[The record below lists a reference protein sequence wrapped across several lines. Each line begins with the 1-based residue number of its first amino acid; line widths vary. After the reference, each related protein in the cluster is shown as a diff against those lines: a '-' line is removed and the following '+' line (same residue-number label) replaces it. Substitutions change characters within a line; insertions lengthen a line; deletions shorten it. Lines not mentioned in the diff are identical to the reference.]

1 MKKRDISILVGLGMV
16 VLLVAWYFLII
27 GPKRDDISKADA
39 ELKTEKTKYDEDS
52 ARVKRIDDERSASK
66 QTSGEL
72 LKLNK
77 LVPVDSQV
85 PSMIVEL
92 QQSANEAGIDFMKI
106 EPGEAVAGTEGNAV
120 IPMELQF
127 MGKFFDVN
135 DFLYRVENYAR
146 MEGNDV
152 NVSGR
157 LISVVGITMEEPEL
171 EEFPSV
177 MATLQIN
184 AYMTSPAPASKKSSK
199 SNTSTTKTTE

>member
-1 MKKRDISILVGLGMV
+1 MKKRDISILIGLGVV
-16 VLLVAWYFLII
+16 VLMVAWYFLII
-27 GPKRDDISKADA
+27 GPKRDDISKADS
-39 ELKTEKTKYDEDS
+39 ELKTEKEKYDDDS
-52 ARVKRIDDERSASK
+52 ARIKRIDDERSASK

-85 PSMIVEL
+85 PSLIVEL

-106 EPGEAVAGTEGNAV
+106 EPGNAVAGTEGNAI

-127 MGKFFDVN
+127 QGKFFDVN

-146 MEGNDV
+146 MEGNDI

-157 LISVVGITMEEPEL
+157 LISVVALKMAEPDTEP
-171 EEFPSV
+171 FPNV
-177 MATLQIN
+177 LATLQIN
-184 AYMTSPAPASKKSSK
+184 AYMTSAVPPAKTKSKASETSSQ
-199 SNTSTTKTTE
+199 N